1 MGWTTYQVVQDFRTI
16 NLTSNILLHPH
27 EFWPCCGPLVLIAHS
42 SAPTAT
48 IHPCPVPWG
57 VDKQVNLE
65 HMGVS
70 KNSGTPKWM
79 IWGYHYFRKHPY
91 KTRPCAHSQKKRGFF
106 VYKYFV
112 KSTNL
117 KNIIWL
123 VVEPTPLKNMLVKMG
138 SSSPNRGEFFKNIWN
153 HLDNA
158 NNLVPRDSIGDPTW
172 SPNGFLLGHDSPL
185 RSGHLRSLKTNYPK
199 KKVTFAELPG
209 LNFYIPK
216 DPGSPKLKIVMEPKY
231 LAFRRWLYTPII
243 IWEYDDWCL

>member
-1 MGWTTYQVVQDFRTI
+1 MNYLSSGPGFQNHKPY
-16 NLTSNILLHPH
+16 LKHTSTSSWILAMLRA
-27 EFWPCCGPLVLIAHS
+27 PCFNCPQQRPNCHHS
-42 SAPTAT
+42 SVSCAL
-48 IHPCPVPWG
+48 G